1 MVSLSKYNSQIIVP
15 SLHIKK
21 QAYKQALNWYKSRN
35 WKMFPFQKDCLHAF
49 FDGKNGMLNAPTG
62 SGKTFA
68 LGIPVM
74 LADKLK
80 GDYKSGLK
88 VLWIT
93 PLKALSV
100 DIASALQEAADEL
113 DTGWR
118 VELRS
123 GDLSSAK
130 KAAQFKNSPDC
141 LVTTPESLQIMLAR
155 KGYTKY
161 FKYLDAVIVDEWH
174 ELLSSKRG
182 VQVELGLSR
191 LKAIKNN
198 LKIWGISATIGNMDE
213 ALEVLMGDAKT
224 IANTAVVK
232 ANSAKKLRIKTLL
245 PPQME
250 DMPWAGHLGVKL
262 LPKVLPIIKANE
274 STLIFTN
281 TRSQAEI
288 WYQKIIEAFPDLAGL
303 VALHHGSLGKEVR
316 QWVENA
322 LHNGTLKAVVSTS
335 SLDLG
340 VDFRP
345 VSAVIQ
351 IGSPKGI
358 ARFLQRAG
366 RSGHSPNAT
375 SSIYFLPTNSLEI
388 IESSA
393 LQRAIKNGY
402 IESRLP
408 VVRAFDVL
416 VQYLVTLAVSDGFDA
431 KKLYHEV
438 TQTHCYQTMS
448 LDEWEWILRFI
459 TVGGDSLQS
468 YEDFN
473 KVEIVDGLYHV
484 QSRKIAL
491 RHRLNMGTI
500 VGNNTMVVKYQRG
513 KQIGTIEEY
522 FISRLKIGDAFVFSG
537 QKLELIRVNGL
548 TAYVVPSVKKN
559 AAVPSWSGGRMSLSS
574 EIAEVLRS
582 EFYEISTLPRAM
594 QNKEGRKL
602 ERLIRIQ
609 NSRSTVPKPDELLI
623 EYFTDENGHHVYVY
637 PFEGRMVHEGMAL
650 LLAYRL
656 TKNRK
661 ISLNLGMND
670 YGFEILCDQEI
681 PLIEALEE
689 DWFSTKNLLNDIQNS
704 SNMTALAGK
713 KFREIAAISGLT
725 FKGYPNKLTKER
737 HLQSHSQLF
746 FDVFSDY
753 EPHNLLLK
761 QAYEEVTYYQLEIN
775 RLQKALERIN
785 KQEITVK
792 ILSKPSPL
800 CFPLLVDGLN
810 RDRIS
815 NESIAEQIKRMLLA

>member
-1 MVSLSKYNSQIIVP
+1 
-15 SLHIKK
+15 
-21 QAYKQALNWYKSRN
+21 
-35 WKMFPFQKDCLHAF
+35 MFTFQKDCLDAY
-49 FDGKNGMLNAPTG
+49 FDGKNGLLNAPTG

-68 LGIPVM
+68 LGVPVM

-80 GDYKSGLK
+80 GDYKKGIK

-100 DIASALQEAADEL
+100 DITNALQEAADEL
-113 DTGWR
+113 GTGWR
-118 VELRS
+118 VERRS
-123 GDLSSAK
+123 GDVSSAK
-130 KAAQFKNSPDC
+130 KAAQLKNSPDC

-155 KGYTKY
+155 KGYEKF

-191 LKAIKNN
+191 LKAIKPD
-198 LKIWGISATIGNMDE
+198 LKVWGISATIGNMPDAIDVLLGDE
-213 ALEVLMGDAKT
+213 QT
-224 IANTAVVK
+224 SANTAIVQ
-232 ANSAKKLRIKTLL
+232 ANIKKKLKMKTLL
-245 PPQME
+245 PTKME

-262 LPKVLPIIKANE
+262 LKKVLPIIEANE

-288 WYQKIIEAFPDLAGL
+288 WYQKIIDAFPDLAGL

-316 QWVENA
+316 EWVETA
-322 LHNGTLKAVVSTS
+322 LHKGTLKAVVSTS

-366 RSGHSPNAT
+366 RSGHSPDAT

-393 LQRAIKNGY
+393 LQRAIKEGH
-402 IESRLP
+402 IESRIP

-416 VQYLVTLAVSDGFDA
+416 VQYLVTLAVSDGFKEDEI
-431 KKLYHEV
+431 YEEV
-438 TQTHCYQTMS
+438 KRTHCFQTITRE
-448 LDEWEWILRFI
+448 EWMWVLRFI
-459 TVGGDSLQS
+459 TQGGDSLQS

-473 KVEIVDGLYHV
+473 KVKITEDGLYKV
-484 QSRKIAL
+484 ESRRIAM
-491 RHRLNMGTI
+491 RHRLSMGTI
-500 VGNNTMVVKYQRG
+500 VGNNTMIIKRQRG
-513 KQIGTIEEY
+513 KNIGTIEEY
-522 FISRLKIGDAFVFSG
+522 FISRLKIGDSFVFAG
-537 QKLELIRVNGL
+537 QKLELVRVKGL
-548 TAYVVPSVKKN
+548 VATVVPSTKKT

-574 EIAEVLRS
+574 EIAEVLRT
-582 EFYEISTLPRAM
+582 EFHTLASLPTEKLNR
-594 QNKEGRKL
+594 EGKKL
-602 ERLIRIQ
+602 QSLMHIQ
-609 NSRSTVPKPDELLI
+609 DSRSIVPRPNELLI
-623 EYFTDENGHHVYVY
+623 EYLEDKNGHHIFIY
-637 PFEGRMVHEGMAL
+637 PFEGRMVHEGIAL

-656 TKNRK
+656 SKMTK

-681 PLIEALEE
+681 PLMDALEE
-689 DWFSTKNLLNDIQNS
+689 DWFTTKGLLDDIQNS

-725 FKGYPNKLTKER
+725 FKGYPNKEAKER

-746 FDVFSDY
+746 FDVFTDY
-753 EPHNLLLK
+753 EPHNLLLQ
-761 QAYEEVTYYQLEIN
+761 QAYEEVTYYQLEVN
-775 RLQKALERIN
+775 RIQKALERISQ
-785 KQEITVK
+785 QEIVVK
-792 ILSKPSPL
+792 VLEKPSPL
-800 CFPLLVDGLN
+800 CFPLLVDSLN

-815 NESIAEQIKRMLLA
+815 NESISERVKRMLEEQMGD

>member
-1 MVSLSKYNSQIIVP
+1 L
-15 SLHIKK
+15 KK
-21 QAYKQALNWYKSRN
+21 EAQQQALAWYKSRE
-35 WKMFPFQKDCLHAF
+35 WKMFAFQKECLDYYF
-49 FDGKNGMLNAPTG
+49 EGKNGLLNAPTG

-68 LGIPVM
+68 LGVPVM

-80 GDYKSGLK
+80 GDYKAGLK

-100 DIASALQEAADEL
+100 DITNALQEAADEL
-113 DTGWR
+113 ETGWR
-118 VELRS
+118 VERRS
-123 GDLSSAK
+123 GDVSSAK
-130 KAAQFKNSPDC
+130 KAAQLKNSPDC

-155 KGYTKY
+155 KGYATF

-191 LKAIKNN
+191 LKAIKPD
-198 LKIWGISATIGNMDE
+198 LKIWGISATIGNMPE
-213 ALEVLMGDAKT
+213 AIDVLMGDKKT
-224 IANTAVVK
+224 RANTAIVK
-232 ANSAKKLRIKTLL
+232 SKIKKKLKMTTLL
-245 PPQME
+245 PAKME
-250 DMPWAGHLGVKL
+250 DMPWAGHLGVRL
-262 LPKVLPIIKANE
+262 LKKVLPIIEENS

-288 WYQKIIEAFPDLAGL
+288 WYQKLIEEFPDLAGRI
-303 VALHHGSLGKEVR
+303 ALHHGSLGKEVR
-316 QWVENA
+316 EWVESA
-322 LHNGTLKAVVSTS
+322 LHKGSLKAVVSTS

-366 RSGHSPNAT
+366 RSGHSPEAT
-375 SSIYFLPTNSLEI
+375 SKIYFLPTNSLEI

-393 LQRAIKNGY
+393 LQRAIENGY
-402 IESRLP
+402 IESRIP

-416 VQYLVTLAVSDGFDA
+416 VQYLVTLAVSDGFREEEI
-431 KKLYHEV
+431 YEEV
-438 TQTHCYQTMS
+438 RNTYCYQTITRE
-448 LDEWEWILRFI
+448 EWEWVLRFI
-459 TVGGDSLQS
+459 TIGGDSLQN

-473 KVEIVDGLYHV
+473 KVKITDGLFKV
-484 QSRKIAL
+484 ESRKIAM
-491 RHRLNMGTI
+491 RHRLSMGTI
-500 VGNNTMVVKYQRG
+500 VGNSAMIVKRQRG
-513 KQIGTIEEY
+513 KTIGTIEEY
-522 FISRLKIGDAFVFSG
+522 FISRLKIGDTFVFAG
-537 QKLELIRVNGL
+537 QRLELTRVTGL
-548 TAYVVPSVKKN
+548 VAYVVPSTKKS
-559 AAVPSWSGGRMSLSS
+559 AAIPSWSGGRMSLSN
-574 EIAEVLRS
+574 EIAEMLRK
-582 EFYEISTLPRAM
+582 EFTHLMDLENL
-594 QNKEGRKL
+594 NKEGKKVQSL
-602 ERLIRIQ
+602 LAIQ
-609 NSRSTVPKPDELLI
+609 AQRSAVPLPDQLLI
-623 EYFTDENGHHVYVY
+623 EYLEDDDGHHVYIY

-656 TKNRK
+656 SKMTK

-681 PLIEALEE
+681 PLMEALEE
-689 DWFSTKNLLNDIQNS
+689 DWFATDGLLDDIQNS

-725 FKGYPNKLTKER
+725 FKGYPNKEAKER

-753 EPHNLLLK
+753 EPHNLLLQ
-761 QAYEEVTYYQLEIN
+761 QAYEEVTYYQLEVN
-775 RLQKALERIN
+775 RIRTALTRIGT
-785 KQEITVK
+785 QEIVIKHLT
-792 ILSKPSPL
+792 KPSPL

-815 NESIAEQIKRMLLA
+815 NESMAERVRRMLEADVSW

>member
-1 MVSLSKYNSQIIVP
+1 M
-15 SLHIKK
+15 K
-21 QAYKQALNWYKSRN
+21 QEAKQQALAWYKSRD
-35 WKMFPFQKDCLHAF
+35 WEMFAFQKECLDYYF
-49 FDGKNGMLNAPTG
+49 EGKNGLLNAPTG

-68 LGIPVM
+68 LGVPMM

-80 GDYKSGLK
+80 GDYKAGLK

-100 DIASALQEAADEL
+100 DITNALQEAADEL
-113 DTGWR
+113 ETGWR
-118 VELRS
+118 VERRS
-123 GDLSSAK
+123 GDVSSAK
-130 KAAQFKNSPDC
+130 KAAQLKNSPDC

-155 KGYTKY
+155 KGYATF

-191 LKAIKNN
+191 LKAIKPD
-198 LKIWGISATIGNMDE
+198 LKIWGISATIGNMPE
-213 ALEVLMGDAKT
+213 AIDVLMGDKKT
-224 IANTAVVK
+224 RANTAIVQSK
-232 ANSAKKLRIKTLL
+232 IKKKLKMTTLL
-245 PPQME
+245 PVKME
-250 DMPWAGHLGVKL
+250 DMPWAGHLGVRL
-262 LPKVLPIIKANE
+262 LKKVLPIIEENS

-288 WYQKIIEAFPDLAGL
+288 WYQKLIDEFPDLAGRI
-303 VALHHGSLGKEVR
+303 ALHHGSLGKEVR
-316 QWVENA
+316 EWVESA
-322 LHNGTLKAVVSTS
+322 LHKGSLKAVVSTS

-366 RSGHSPNAT
+366 RSGHSPEAT
-375 SSIYFLPTNSLEI
+375 SKIYFLPTNSLEI

-393 LQRAIKNGY
+393 LQRAIESGY
-402 IESRLP
+402 IESRIP

-416 VQYLVTLAVSDGFDA
+416 VQYLVTLAVSDGFREA
-431 KKLYHEV
+431 EIYEEV
-438 TQTHCYQTMS
+438 RNTYCYQTITRE
-448 LDEWEWILRFI
+448 EWEWVLRFI
-459 TVGGDSLQS
+459 TIGGDSLQS

-473 KVEIVDGLYHV
+473 KVKVSEGLFKV
-484 QSRKIAL
+484 ESRKIAM
-491 RHRLNMGTI
+491 RHRLSMGTI
-500 VGNNTMVVKYQRG
+500 VGNSAMIVKRKRG
-513 KQIGTIEEY
+513 KTIGTIEEY
-522 FISRLKIGDAFVFSG
+522 FISRLKIGDTFVFAG
-537 QKLELIRVNGL
+537 QRLELTRVTGL
-548 TAYVVPSVKKN
+548 VAYVVPSTKKS
-559 AAVPSWSGGRMSLSS
+559 AAVPSWSGGRMSLSN
-574 EIAEVLRS
+574 EIAEMLRK
-582 EFYEISTLPRAM
+582 EFTHLMDLENLNREGKKVQSLLAIQSRRSAVPLPN
-594 QNKEGRKL
+594 Q
-602 ERLIRIQ
+602 
-609 NSRSTVPKPDELLI
+609 LLI
-623 EYFTDENGHHVYVY
+623 EYLEDDDGHHVYIY

-656 TKNRK
+656 SKMTK

-681 PLIEALEE
+681 PLMEALEE
-689 DWFSTKNLLNDIQNS
+689 DWFATDGLLDDIQNS

-725 FKGYPNKLTKER
+725 FKGYPNKEAKER

-753 EPHNLLLK
+753 EPHNLLLQ
-761 QAYEEVTYYQLEIN
+761 QAYEEVTYYQLEVN
-775 RLQKALERIN
+775 RIRTAFTRIAT
-785 KQEITVK
+785 QEIIIK
-792 ILSKPSPL
+792 YLAKPSPL
-800 CFPLLVDGLN
+800 CFPLLVDSLN

-815 NESIAEQIKRMLLA
+815 NESLAERVRRMLEADASW

>member
-1 MVSLSKYNSQIIVP
+1 
-15 SLHIKK
+15 
-21 QAYKQALNWYKSRN
+21 
-35 WKMFPFQKDCLHAF
+35 MFKFQKDCLDAY
-49 FDGKNGMLNAPTG
+49 FDGKNGLLNAPTG

-68 LGIPVM
+68 LGVPAM

-100 DIASALQEAADEL
+100 DITNALQEAADEL
-113 DTGWR
+113 ETGWR
-118 VELRS
+118 VERRS
-123 GDLSSAK
+123 GDVSSAK
-130 KAAQFKNSPDC
+130 KAAQIKNSPDC

-155 KGYTKY
+155 KGYEKF

-191 LKAIKNN
+191 LKAIKPD
-198 LKIWGISATIGNMDE
+198 LKVWGISATIGNMPD
-213 ALEVLMGDAKT
+213 AIDVLMGDDKT
-224 IANTAVVK
+224 RANTAIVQ
-232 ANSAKKLRIKTLL
+232 ANIKKKLKMKTLL
-245 PPQME
+245 PTKME

-262 LPKVLPIIKANE
+262 LPKVLPIIEANE

-288 WYQKIIEAFPDLAGL
+288 WYQKLIDEFPDLAGL
-303 VALHHGSLGKEVR
+303 IALHHGSLGKEVR
-316 QWVENA
+316 EWVETA
-322 LHNGTLKAVVSTS
+322 LHKGTLKAVVSTS

-366 RSGHSPNAT
+366 RSGHSPDAT

-393 LQRAIKNGY
+393 LQRAIKEGH
-402 IESRLP
+402 IESRIP

-416 VQYLVTLAVSDGFDA
+416 VQYLVTLAVSDGFREEEI
-431 KKLYHEV
+431 YEEV
-438 TQTHCYQTMS
+438 KQTHCYATIS
-448 LDEWEWILRFI
+448 REEWEWVLRFI
-459 TVGGDSLQS
+459 TLGGDSLQS

-473 KVEIVDGLYHV
+473 KVKITEEGLYKV
-484 QSRKIAL
+484 ESRRIAM
-491 RHRLNMGTI
+491 RHRLSMGTI
-500 VGNNTMVVKYQRG
+500 VGGNTMIIKRQRG
-513 KQIGTIEEY
+513 KNIGTIEEY
-522 FISRLKIGDAFVFSG
+522 FISRLKIGDAFVFAG
-537 QKLELIRVNGL
+537 QKLELVRVKGL
-548 TAYVVPSVKKN
+548 IATVVPSTKKT
-559 AAVPSWSGGRMSLSS
+559 AAVPSWAGGRMSLSS
-574 EIAEVLRS
+574 EIAEVLRT
-582 EFYEISTLPRAM
+582 EFHDLANLPVEQLNR
-594 QNKEGRKL
+594 EGKKL
-602 ERLIRIQ
+602 QSLLHIQ
-609 NSRSTVPKPDELLI
+609 DSRSIVPRPNELLI
-623 EYFTDENGHHVYVY
+623 EYLEDKDGHHVYIY
-637 PFEGRMVHEGMAL
+637 PFEGRMVHEGIAL

-656 TKNRK
+656 SKMTK
-661 ISLNLGMND
+661 ISLSLGMND

-681 PLIEALEE
+681 PLMDALEE
-689 DWFSTKNLLNDIQNS
+689 DWFSTKGLLDDIQNS
-704 SNMTALAGK
+704 SNVTALAGK

-725 FKGYPNKLTKER
+725 FKGYPNKEAKER

-753 EPHNLLLK
+753 EPHNLLLQ
-761 QAYEEVTYYQLEIN
+761 QAYEEVTYYQLEVN
-775 RLQKALERIN
+775 RIHKALTRIAQ
-785 KQEITVK
+785 QEIVVK
-792 ILSKPSPL
+792 VLDKPSPL
-800 CFPLLVDGLN
+800 CFPLLVDSLN

-815 NESIAEQIKRMLLA
+815 NESISERVKRMLAEQIGD

>member
-1 MVSLSKYNSQIIVP
+1 M
-15 SLHIKK
+15 K
-21 QAYKQALNWYKSRN
+21 QEAKQQALAWYKSRD
-35 WKMFPFQKDCLHAF
+35 WEMFAFQKECLDYYF
-49 FDGKNGMLNAPTG
+49 EGKNGLLNAPTG

-68 LGIPVM
+68 LGVPMM

-80 GDYKSGLK
+80 GDYKAGLK

-100 DIASALQEAADEL
+100 DITNALQEAADEL
-113 DTGWR
+113 ETGWR
-118 VELRS
+118 VERRS
-123 GDLSSAK
+123 GDVSSAK
-130 KAAQFKNSPDC
+130 KAAQLKNSPDC

-155 KGYTKY
+155 KGYATF

-191 LKAIKNN
+191 LKAIKPD
-198 LKIWGISATIGNMDE
+198 LKIWGISATIGNMPE
-213 ALEVLMGDAKT
+213 AIDVLMGDKKT
-224 IANTAVVK
+224 RANTAIVQSK
-232 ANSAKKLRIKTLL
+232 IKKKLKMTTLL
-245 PPQME
+245 PVKME
-250 DMPWAGHLGVKL
+250 DMPWAGHLGVRL
-262 LPKVLPIIKANE
+262 LKKVLPIIEENS

-288 WYQKIIEAFPDLAGL
+288 WYQKLIDEFPDLAGRI
-303 VALHHGSLGKEVR
+303 ALHHGSLGKEVR
-316 QWVENA
+316 EWVESA
-322 LHNGTLKAVVSTS
+322 LHKGSLKAVVSTS

-366 RSGHSPNAT
+366 RSGHSPEAT
-375 SSIYFLPTNSLEI
+375 SKIYFLPTNSLEI

-393 LQRAIKNGY
+393 LQRAIESGY
-402 IESRLP
+402 IESRIP

-416 VQYLVTLAVSDGFDA
+416 VQYLVTLAVSDGFREA
-431 KKLYHEV
+431 EIYEEV
-438 TQTHCYQTMS
+438 RNTYCYQTITRE
-448 LDEWEWILRFI
+448 EWEWVLRFI
-459 TVGGDSLQS
+459 TIGGDSLQS

-473 KVEIVDGLYHV
+473 KVKVSEGLFKV
-484 QSRKIAL
+484 ESRKIAM
-491 RHRLNMGTI
+491 RHRLSMGTI
-500 VGNNTMVVKYQRG
+500 VGNSAMIVKRKRG
-513 KQIGTIEEY
+513 KTIGTIEEY
-522 FISRLKIGDAFVFSG
+522 FISRLKIGDTFVFAG
-537 QKLELIRVNGL
+537 QRLELTRVTGL
-548 TAYVVPSVKKN
+548 VAYVVPSTKKS
-559 AAVPSWSGGRMSLSS
+559 AAVPSWSGGRMSLSN
-574 EIAEVLRS
+574 EIAEMLRK
-582 EFYEISTLPRAM
+582 EFTHLMDLENLNREGKKVQSLLAIQSRRSAVPLPN
-594 QNKEGRKL
+594 Q
-602 ERLIRIQ
+602 
-609 NSRSTVPKPDELLI
+609 LLI
-623 EYFTDENGHHVYVY
+623 EYLEDDDGHHVYIY

-656 TKNRK
+656 SKMTK

-681 PLIEALEE
+681 PLMEALEE
-689 DWFSTKNLLNDIQNS
+689 DWFATDGLLDDIQNS

-725 FKGYPNKLTKER
+725 FKGYPNKEAKER

-753 EPHNLLLK
+753 EPHNLLLQ
-761 QAYEEVTYYQLEIN
+761 QAYEEVTYYQLEVN
-775 RLQKALERIN
+775 RIRTAFTRIAT
-785 KQEITVK
+785 QEIVIK
-792 ILSKPSPL
+792 YLAKPSPL
-800 CFPLLVDGLN
+800 CFPLLVDSLN

-815 NESIAEQIKRMLLA
+815 NESLAERVRRMLEADASW

>member
-1 MVSLSKYNSQIIVP
+1 
-15 SLHIKK
+15 
-21 QAYKQALNWYKSRN
+21 
-35 WKMFPFQKDCLHAF
+35 MFKFQKDCLDAY
-49 FDGKNGMLNAPTG
+49 FDGKNGLLNAPTG

-68 LGIPVM
+68 LGVPVM

-100 DIASALQEAADEL
+100 DITNALQEAADEL
-113 DTGWR
+113 ETGWR
-118 VELRS
+118 VERRS

-130 KAAQFKNSPDC
+130 KAAQLKNSPDC

-155 KGYTKY
+155 KGYAKL

-191 LKAIKNN
+191 LKAIKSD
-198 LKIWGISATIGNMDE
+198 LKVWGISATIGNMPD
-213 ALEVLMGDAKT
+213 AIDVLMGDERTRAYT
-224 IANTAVVK
+224 AIVQANIK
-232 ANSAKKLRIKTLL
+232 KKLKMKTLL
-245 PPQME
+245 PAKME
-250 DMPWAGHLGVKL
+250 DMPWAGHLGVRMLK
-262 LPKVLPIIKANE
+262 KVLPIIQANE

-288 WYQKIIEAFPDLAGL
+288 WYQKLIDEFPDLAGL
-303 VALHHGSLGKEVR
+303 IALHHGSLGKEVR
-316 QWVENA
+316 EWVETA
-322 LHNGTLKAVVSTS
+322 LHKGTLKAVVSTS

-366 RSGHSPNAT
+366 RSGHSPDAT

-393 LQRAIKNGY
+393 LQRAIKEGH
-402 IESRLP
+402 IESRIP

-416 VQYLVTLAVSDGFDA
+416 VQYLVTLAVSDGFRE
-431 KKLYHEV
+431 KEIYEEV
-438 TQTHCYQTMS
+438 KRTHCYQTITRE
-448 LDEWEWILRFI
+448 EWEWVLRFI
-459 TVGGDSLQS
+459 TQGGDSLQS

-473 KVEIVDGLYHV
+473 KVKITEEGLYKV
-484 QSRKIAL
+484 ESRRIAM
-491 RHRLNMGTI
+491 RHRLSMGTI
-500 VGNNTMVVKYQRG
+500 VGHNTMIVKRQRG

-522 FISRLKIGDAFVFSG
+522 FISRLSIGDVFIFAG
-537 QKLELIRVNGL
+537 QKLELVRVTGL
-548 TAYVVPSVKKN
+548 TAYVVPSTKKKKG
-559 AAVPSWSGGRMSLSS
+559 AIPSWAGGRMSLSS
-574 EIAEVLRS
+574 EIAEVLRT
-582 EFYEISTLPRAM
+582 EFHDLANLPVEQLNR
-594 QNKEGRKL
+594 EGKKL
-602 ERLIRIQ
+602 QSLLHIQ
-609 NSRSTVPKPDELLI
+609 DSRSIVPRPNELLI
-623 EYFTDENGHHVYVY
+623 EYLEDEDGHHVYIY

-656 TKNRK
+656 SKMTK

-681 PLIEALEE
+681 PLMDALEE
-689 DWFSTKNLLNDIQNS
+689 DWFSTKGLLDDIQNS

-725 FKGYPNKLTKER
+725 FKGYPNKEAKER
-737 HLQSHSQLF
+737 HLQSHAQLF

-753 EPHNLLLK
+753 EPHNLLLQ
-761 QAYEEVTYYQLEIN
+761 QAYEEVTYYQLEVN
-775 RLQKALERIN
+775 RIHKALTRIAR
-785 KQEITVK
+785 QEIVVK
-792 ILSKPSPL
+792 VLDKPSPL
-800 CFPLLVDGLN
+800 CFPLLVDSLN

-815 NESIAEQIKRMLLA
+815 NESVADRVKRMLAE

>member
-1 MVSLSKYNSQIIVP
+1 M
-15 SLHIKK
+15 K
-21 QAYKQALNWYKSRN
+21 QEAKQQALAWYRSRE
-35 WKMFPFQKDCLHAF
+35 WKMFAFQKECLDYYF
-49 FDGKNGMLNAPTG
+49 EGKNGLLNAPTG

-68 LGIPVM
+68 LGVPIM

-80 GDYKSGLK
+80 GDYKAGLK

-100 DIASALQEAADEL
+100 DITNALQEAADEL
-113 DTGWR
+113 ETGWR
-118 VELRS
+118 VERRS
-123 GDLSSAK
+123 GDVSSAK
-130 KAAQFKNSPDC
+130 KAAQLRNSPDC

-155 KGYTKY
+155 KGYATF

-191 LKAIKNN
+191 LKAIKPD
-198 LKIWGISATIGNMDE
+198 LKIWGISATIGNMPE
-213 ALEVLMGDAKT
+213 AIDVLMGDKKT
-224 IANTAVVK
+224 RANTAIVQSK
-232 ANSAKKLRIKTLL
+232 IKKKLKMTTLL
-245 PPQME
+245 PTKME
-250 DMPWAGHLGVKL
+250 DMPWAGHLGVRL
-262 LPKVLPIIKANE
+262 LKKVLPIIEENS

-288 WYQKIIEAFPDLAGL
+288 WYQKLIEEFPDLAGRI
-303 VALHHGSLGKEVR
+303 ALHHGSLGKEVR
-316 QWVENA
+316 EWVESA
-322 LHNGTLKAVVSTS
+322 LHKGSLKAVVSTS

-366 RSGHSPNAT
+366 RSGHSPEAT
-375 SSIYFLPTNSLEI
+375 SKIYFLPTNSLEI

-393 LQRAIKNGY
+393 LQRAIENGH
-402 IESRLP
+402 IESRIP

-416 VQYLVTLAVSDGFDA
+416 VQYLVTLAVSDGFREA
-431 KKLYHEV
+431 EIYEEV
-438 TQTHCYQTMS
+438 RNTYCYQTITRE
-448 LDEWEWILRFI
+448 EWEWVLRFI
-459 TVGGDSLQS
+459 TIGGDSLQS

-473 KVEIVDGLYHV
+473 KVKVSDGLFKV
-484 QSRKIAL
+484 ESRKIAM
-491 RHRLNMGTI
+491 RHRLSMGTI
-500 VGNNTMVVKYQRG
+500 VGNSAMIVKRKRG
-513 KQIGTIEEY
+513 KTIGTIEEY
-522 FISRLKIGDAFVFSG
+522 FISRLKIGDTFVFAG
-537 QKLELIRVNGL
+537 QRLELTRVTGL
-548 TAYVVPSVKKN
+548 VAYVVPSTKKS
-559 AAVPSWSGGRMSLSS
+559 AAIPSWSGGRMSLSN
-574 EIAEVLRS
+574 EIAEMLRK
-582 EFYEISTLPRAM
+582 EFTHLMDLENL
-594 QNKEGRKL
+594 NKEGKKVQSL
-602 ERLIRIQ
+602 LAIQ
-609 NSRSTVPKPDELLI
+609 SQRSAVPLPDQLLI
-623 EYFTDENGHHVYVY
+623 EYLEDDDGHHVYIY

-656 TKNRK
+656 SKMTK

-681 PLIEALEE
+681 PLMEALEE
-689 DWFSTKNLLNDIQNS
+689 DWFATDGLLDDIQNS

-725 FKGYPNKLTKER
+725 FKGYPNKEAKER

-753 EPHNLLLK
+753 EPHNLLLQ
-761 QAYEEVTYYQLEIN
+761 QAYEEVTYYQLEVN
-775 RLQKALERIN
+775 RIRTAFTRIAT
-785 KQEITVK
+785 QEIVIKYLT
-792 ILSKPSPL
+792 KPSPL
-800 CFPLLVDGLN
+800 CFPLLVDSLN

-815 NESIAEQIKRMLLA
+815 NESLAERVRRMLEADASW